1 MAAENTASPSW
12 VEVDL
17 DAIEAN
23 VRNIKA
29 FIGEKVELIAVV
41 KANAYGH
48 GAVPVAKTALE
59 AGASRLAVARVS
71 EGVEL
76 RQAGIEA
83 PILVMNYITLAEI
96 PQAVRHDLTPTLI
109 TSEQAQAFSREAVK
123 AGKKVPVHIKVDTGL
138 GRFGLL
144 PDEVEGFVRE
154 VASLPGLVLEG
165 LYTHFS
171 VADEVNPDSTSYTLR
186 QFEVFMDVAA
196 RLEKAGF
203 HFPLRHVCN
212 SAATL
217 RFPSMHLEAV
227 RTGIILYGLRP
238 SEEVEPP
245 FPLFPALSL
254 KSRVARVRVLPAGFP
269 ISYGRTYITSRPTPV
284 ALVPVGY
291 GDGYHRLISNR
302 GFVLIKGVRVPV
314 IGRICMDQFAV
325 DVSGVEGVS
334 VEDEVVLIGEQGGE
348 RIGAEEV
355 ARWAE
360 TINYEV
366 VASLSRRLP
375 RIYLRGGRAFQRFH
389 ASGQRMG

>member
-1 MAAENTASPSW
+1 MAAEIVASPSW

-17 DAIEAN
+17 DSIGAN
-23 VRNIKA
+23 VKNVKA

-48 GAVPVAKTALE
+48 GAVPVAQVALE

-96 PQAVRHDLTPTLI
+96 PQAVRYNLTPTLI
-109 TSEQAQAFSREAVK
+109 TLEQAQALSREALR
-123 AGKKVPVHIKVDTGL
+123 AGKKLPVHIKVDTGL

-144 PDEVEGFVRE
+144 PEEVESFVKE
-154 VASLPGLVLEG
+154 VASLPGLTLEG

-186 QFEVFMDVAA
+186 QFETFTSVVEK
-196 RLEKAGF
+196 LEKVGF
-203 HFPLRHVCN
+203 HFPLKHACN
-212 SAATL
+212 SAAL
-217 RFPSMHLEAV
+217 IRFPFMHLDAV
-227 RTGIILYGLRP
+227 RAGIILYGLRP

-269 ISYGRTYITSRPTPV
+269 ISYGRTYVTSRPTPV

-302 GFVLIKGVRVPV
+302 GFVLIKGARVPI

-325 DVSGVEGVS
+325 DVSGVDGVS

-366 VASLSRRLP
+366 VTSLSRRLP
-375 RIYLRGGRAFQRFH
+375 RIYLRRKKAKE
-389 ASGQRMG
+389 